1 MLPKKP
7 PNSTAILISRP
18 SKNQVISIKMPII
31 RAVNVWIAT
40 GTFNQKCRNKR
51 FLNIFLLLLRKN
63 SQQFLML
70 SWLQLRES

>member
-1 MLPKKP
+1 MLLKKP

-40 GTFNQKCRNKR
+40 GRFNQKCSNKM
-51 FLNIFLLLLRKN
+51 FLNIFLLLLLHG
-63 SQQFLML
+63 QQLLML